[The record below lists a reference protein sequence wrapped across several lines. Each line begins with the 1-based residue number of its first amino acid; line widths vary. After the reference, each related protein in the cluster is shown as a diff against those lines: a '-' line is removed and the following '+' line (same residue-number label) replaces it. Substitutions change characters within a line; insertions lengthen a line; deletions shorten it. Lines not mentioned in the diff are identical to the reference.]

1 MQQEGG
7 KSRAA
12 KGRSPA
18 VFSFPSCKGEA
29 VALPQALRSS
39 GRWSEAKEQ
48 DKDGRTLLAW
58 SGRRVGSHRR
68 RSAWQESASQRSSR
82 HAMLEMERPH
92 RLLHRPML
100 CVVCARGMC
109 GGGRKG
115 ELPPLPPT
123 LLLAIAPPRA
133 VGAQA
138 RHGLPSVGSAPGPTG
153 ADARGLGSASSA
165 RPPPPPSSRTASH
178 RCHASRPLSCADPG
192 RQDLRDAVELLCI
205 VPCAAPWG
213 SSVMVAAYLPRW
225 CGLTSSSHGG
235 APSSSCVETV
245 GGGAAREGQ
254 GGGPGEAR
262 RWFAE

>member
-1 MQQEGG
+1 M
-7 KSRAA
+7 R
-12 KGRSPA
+12 
-18 VFSFPSCKGEA
+18 
-29 VALPQALRSS
+29 
-39 GRWSEAKEQ
+39 
-48 DKDGRTLLAW
+48 
-58 SGRRVGSHRR
+58 SHRR
-68 RSAWQESASQRSSR
+68 CDRAGGGRRRRSKTKMGGRYWLGADAASGVTVAAPPGRNPR
-82 HAMLEMERPH
+82 RRGAPVTPMLEMERPH

-100 CVVCARGMC
+100 CVVCARGMG